1 MNEWKEVILQAVVIK
16 LGDGLHGTPKYD
28 DNGEYYFV
36 NGNNLSNGKI
46 IGGGYMLTD
55 EKGND
60 KVKAKIET
68 KEKI

>member
-1 MNEWKEVILQAVVIK
+1 MVPHQLISN
-16 LGDGLHGTPKYD
+16 HYP
-28 DNGEYYFV
+28 YF
-36 NGNNLSNGKI
+36 
-46 IGGGYMLTD
+46 GGGYMLTD

>member
-1 MNEWKEVILQAVVIK
+1 LFKAK
-16 LGDGLHGTPKYD
+16 FG
-28 DNGEYYFV
+28 
-36 NGNNLSNGKI
+36 S
-46 IGGGYMLTD
+46 GYTLTD